1 MNYPHAGLVETK
13 VESQSKITGTAA
25 KEVLSMAVQL
35 SEGKS
40 VPTYQEIVKN
50 DDIQDAAHS
59 AYISAILN
67 VKDIKSLF
75 ALLVYDP
82 LFRRLDKN
90 QQKNFISTNRIKIG
104 RLLRTQMNIVQID
117 NIVRSGTLKGDPLNT
132 DLLRSVGES
141 IETLLDRSNS
151 QKVLDETAHRLLTV
165 CLPSIRK
172 EVDSHVAR
180 TITSSGHRVLRRDT
194 STFSDEDL
202 SQILSNFDDVPR
214 QEFLDVFFGLGGDM
228 LYRHVETL
236 VVRCLRLHHVWP
248 LQKL

>member
-1 MNYPHAGLVETK
+1 MEIK

-25 KEVLSMAVQL
+25 KEVLSMAVKL
-35 SEGKS
+35 SEGKN

-50 DDIQDAAHS
+50 DDIQDAAHA
-59 AYISAILN
+59 AYSSAILN

-82 LFRRLDKN
+82 LFRRLRPN
-90 QQKNFISTNRIKIG
+90 QQKNFVSTNRIKLG
-104 RLLRTQMNIVQID
+104 RLLRTQMNIVEID
-117 NIVRSGTLKGDPLNT
+117 NIVRSGTLKGDSLNT
-132 DLLRSVGES
+132 DLLQSVGES

-151 QKVLDETAHRLLTV
+151 QKVLDETARRLLTE

-180 TITSSGHRVLRRDT
+180 AITSSGRQVLRRDT
-194 STFSDEDL
+194 STFTDEDL
-202 SQILSNFDDVPR
+202 SQMLSNFDDIPK
-214 QEFLDVFFGLGGDM
+214 QEFIDVFFGLGADM

-236 VVRCLRLHHVWP
+236 IVRCLRLHHIWP